1 MRYYHSWILD
11 YDMIRLYLIG
21 IVFMK
26 IYLGTPRGF
35 CAGVVRAIE
44 IVEKAIHRFGAPIY
58 IKHEIVHNKYVVEA
72 LGNKGA
78 VTVENVEDIP
88 EGSTVI
94 FSAHGSPPSDF
105 DMAVQRNL
113 KVIDATC
120 PLVTKVHNE
129 AKRYRSQGRRVVYV
143 GHAGHQETKGTMGQ
157 MPMHLIDDENGSE
170 IPNWDIETPI
180 AVLTQTTLSKDDT
193 EKSVKK
199 IRDKFGDVLI
209 RNDIC
214 YATTNRQ
221 EAVKRMCKLV
231 DLILVIGSENS
242 SNCKRLTEVARARNV
257 TSYRISSPKDILDE
271 WITGIDKIGITS
283 GASTPEDLVNGVIS
297 KLKPDE
303 IEIMQGPKEDFVF
316 VMPPELR

>member
-1 MRYYHSWILD
+1 
-11 YDMIRLYLIG
+11 
-21 IVFMK
+21 MK
-26 IYLGTPRGF
+26 VYLGTPRGF

-44 IVEKAIHRFGAPIY
+44 IVENAIEKFGAPIY
-58 IKHEIVHNKYVVEA
+58 IKHEIVHNKYVVQA
-72 LGNKGA
+72 LGRKGA
-78 VTVENVEDIP
+78 ITVEDVDEIP
-88 EGSTVI
+88 NGSSVI

-105 DMAVQRNL
+105 DIAKQRNL

-129 AKRYRSQGRRVVYV
+129 AKKYRSEGRKVVYV

-157 MPMHLIDDENGSE
+157 MPMHLLDDENSSE
-170 IPNWDIETPI
+170 IPDWDKSSPI

-193 EKSVKK
+193 DKSVGIIKN
-199 IRDKFGDVLI
+199 KFDNVVI

-221 EAVKRMCKLV
+221 DAVKRMCKLV

-242 SNCKRLTEVARARNV
+242 SNCKRLTEVARARNIE
-257 TSYRISSPKDILDE
+257 SYRIGSAEEILDE
-271 WITGIDKIGITS
+271 WIVGVDKIGITS
-283 GASTPEDLVNGVIS
+283 GASTPEDLVNEVVD
-297 KLKPDE
+297 KLKPDD
-303 IEIMQGPKEDFVF
+303 IEIMKGPKEDFVF

>member
-1 MRYYHSWILD
+1 MLD
-11 YDMIRLYLIG
+11 YDMIRLYIIG
-21 IVFMK
+21 IGFMK

-44 IVEKAIHRFGAPIY
+44 IVEKAIEQFGAPIY

-78 VTVENVEDIP
+78 VTVENLDDIP

-105 DMAVQRNL
+105 DMAGQRNL

-129 AKRYRSQGRRVVYV
+129 AKKYRSQGRKVVYV
-143 GHAGHQETKGTMGQ
+143 GHAGHQETKGSTGQ
-157 MPMHLIDDENGSE
+157 MSMHLLDDENESSE
-170 IPNWDIETPI
+170 IPNWDVATPV

-199 IRDKFGDVLI
+199 IRDKFGDVVI

-221 EAVKRMCKLV
+221 EAVKEMCELV

-242 SNCKRLTEVARARNV
+242 SNCKRLTEVARARNII
-257 TSYRISSPKDILDE
+257 SYRIGSPEEILED
-271 WITGIDKIGITS
+271 WIMGIDKIGVTS
-283 GASTPEDLVNGVIS
+283 SASTPENLVNGVIA

-303 IEIMQGPKEDFVF
+303 IEIMEGPKEDFAF
-316 VMPPELR
+316 VLPPEMR

>member
-1 MRYYHSWILD
+1 
-11 YDMIRLYLIG
+11 
-21 IVFMK
+21 MK
-26 IYLGTPRGF
+26 VYLGTPRGF

-44 IVEKAIHRFGAPIY
+44 IVENAIEKFGAPIY
-58 IKHEIVHNKYVVEA
+58 IKHEIVHNKYVVQA
-72 LGNKGA
+72 LGRKGA
-78 VTVENVEDIP
+78 ITVEDVDEIP
-88 EGSTVI
+88 NGSSVI

-105 DMAVQRNL
+105 DIAKQRNL
-113 KVIDATC
+113 RVIDATC

-129 AKRYRSQGRRVVYV
+129 AKKYRSEGRKVVYV

-157 MPMHLIDDENGSE
+157 MPMHLLDDENSSE
-170 IPNWDIETPI
+170 IPDWDKSSPI

-193 EKSVKK
+193 DKSVKIIK
-199 IRDKFGDVLI
+199 NKFDDVVI

-221 EAVKRMCKLV
+221 DAVKRMCKLV

-257 TSYRISSPKDILDE
+257 ESYRIGSAEEILDE
-271 WITGIDKIGITS
+271 WIVGIDKIGITS
-283 GASTPEDLVNGVIS
+283 GASTPEDLVNEVVD
-297 KLKPDE
+297 KLKPDD
-303 IEIMQGPKEDFVF
+303 IEIMKGPKEDFVF